1 MTSKK
6 SLLITGSIIIVI
18 SVFSFVY
25 ILNKQEHRGNNNA
38 MTGMKIGISIYDQ
51 YDTYVSSLVDYI
63 KDRAKSLEQ
72 EKDITIT
79 LTIVNSGGNQM
90 TQNYQVEDF
99 IEQQYDLLCVNLAD
113 RTDAS
118 TAIDMGMNADI
129 PIIFFNRELVEKDLE
144 RWDKLFY
151 VGAVAL
157 ESGIMQGD
165 IVVNAWKKDKN
176 LLDKNE
182 DGILQ
187 YVILE
192 GEPGHQD
199 ASIRTEYVI
208 KTITEAGINVEK
220 LGDEIANWKRA
231 QAETSMSQWLKTYDD
246 EIEIVIANNDD
257 MALGAIDAIKKANV
271 ADPPAVVGI
280 DGTMAGL
287 EAVKNGDMIGTVLN
301 DAKGQAVGVIEL
313 AYSIVFNTELPDNIE
328 LMEGKYIR
336 KPHLMI
342 TKENVDYYISD

>member
-1 MTSKK
+1 
-6 SLLITGSIIIVI
+6 
-18 SVFSFVY
+18 
-25 ILNKQEHRGNNNA
+25 
-38 MTGMKIGISIYDQ
+38 
-51 YDTYVSSLVDYI
+51 
-63 KDRAKSLEQ
+63 
-72 EKDITIT
+72 
-79 LTIVNSGGNQM
+79 
-90 TQNYQVEDF
+90 
-99 IEQQYDLLCVNLAD
+99 
-113 RTDAS
+113 
-118 TAIDMGMNADI
+118 
-129 PIIFFNRELVEKDLE
+129 
-144 RWDKLFY
+144 
-151 VGAVAL
+151 VAL